1 MQVDNYYS
9 LINSLRDNFGN
20 LIVPEWRDYL
30 SVELSDYS
38 DIDTVEDM
46 RRYIR
51 KHKESPY
58 SKTGGQGLAPYT
70 PSVQQS
76 KNRVIKIS
84 SLQEIPICLYGK
96 QVYLYLKDHE
106 NTIVIKHL
114 FINVINGKV
123 LADYDINKYQV
134 IGYCENL
141 DL

>member
-20 LIVPEWRDYL
+20 LIVPEWRDFSL
-30 SVELSDYS
+30 VELPDYG
-38 DIDTVEDM
+38 DIDTVEGM

-51 KHKESPY
+51 NHKESPY

-70 PSVQQS
+70 PVPQS

>member
-20 LIVPEWRDYL
+20 LLVPEWRDFSL
-30 SVELSDYS
+30 VELPDYG
-38 DIDTVEDM
+38 DIDTVEGM

-70 PSVQQS
+70 PVPQS
-76 KNRVIKIS
+76 KNRVTKIS

-106 NTIVIKHL
+106 NTIVIKYL

>member
-20 LIVPEWRDYL
+20 LIVPEWRDFSL
-30 SVELSDYS
+30 VELPDYG
-38 DIDTVEDM
+38 DIDTVEGM

-58 SKTGGQGLAPYT
+58 SKTGGQGLASYT
-70 PSVQQS
+70 PVPQS

>member
-20 LIVPEWRDYL
+20 LIVPEWRDFSL
-30 SVELSDYS
+30 VELPDYS
-38 DIDTVEDM
+38 DIDTVEGM

-70 PSVQQS
+70 PVPQS

-96 QVYLYLKDHE
+96 QVYLYLKDYE

-114 FINVINGKV
+114 FINIINGKV
-123 LADYDINKYQV
+123 LADYDIDKYQV
-134 IGYCENL
+134 IGYCE
-141 DL
+141 DLVL